1 MWSDFFVFCQ
11 ESVTAQERYGKY
23 EDEDKH
29 AEQSKL
35 NHAGPED
42 ARPGGGPRSFFGEC
56 GSFQGDYE
64 NAPYGGDQA
73 DDKKRFGDE
82 RVRVY
87 GNTNGVENFHQHQ
100 HDKQM
105 IEDLQCLVGDGPVTQ
120 SLPKHLGGIGD
131 RGEGSGK

>member
-73 DDKKRFGDE
+73 DDVTEMAAGLMVFRKTKLKSE
-82 RVRVY
+82 IPASQPK
-87 GNTNGVENFHQHQ
+87 ELI
-100 HDKQM
+100 QM
-105 IEDLQCLVGDGPVTQ
+105 GRI
-120 SLPKHLGGIGD
+120 
-131 RGEGSGK
+131 